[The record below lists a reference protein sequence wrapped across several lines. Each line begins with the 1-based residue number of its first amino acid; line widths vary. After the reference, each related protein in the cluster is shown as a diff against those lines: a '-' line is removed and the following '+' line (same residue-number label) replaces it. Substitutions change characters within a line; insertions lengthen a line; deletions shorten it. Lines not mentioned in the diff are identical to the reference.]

1 MLEKSSTTSSLVAA
15 LFLLC
20 RELLP
25 DWKGWPKTV
34 ALMLEI
40 AGSGKTQA
48 YEILDRLRNL
58 LPTLLGTPGRPA
70 SQPATTSGA
79 FTDVVVAA
87 YKFVLR
93 HPGSACYTGERRTY
107 ADDYRCFIVGLVAP
121 GQPAEDMSLEAFSQA
136 CDVPLGTLKEWLT
149 LAHPKKSKESAA
161 EDDQAKGHS
170 AQQTDEGIA
179 SHKEARPATGEPDPA
194 PAKET
199 VLSFIRNTQLRT
211 IAALWPHWKGTFQ
224 GFCRMIRTDQRL
236 PYSDS
241 FISDFLQSM
250 GLRHRKL
257 KTPVESPL
265 SRGTFR
271 NLFPGAQWLGDGT
284 TLAIR
289 LGGRIFIFN
298 VEALLDCAS
307 NGTVGINVSDTENEE
322 ALRLAFEAGVKT
334 AGVPPLSTTVDNRS
348 SNISP
353 GGREAVGAPSSLE
366 QARLSALHCF
376 AGRVGLEMVGGAAQT
391 PLRRACSGMNPATI
405 FLRATPGRG
414 QAKAALEGSFGL
426 FKQAM
431 PPLVIEGESLREM
444 ARSVLH
450 LVLTAWYRGRNGRP
464 RKRLGGA
471 SPKEFYENA
480 RPTEEDI
487 REAIRW
493 FQELQRREIQA
504 RRTREARRDPVRVE
518 LLKQGLADLG
528 IPDPH
533 HHVAISLAYYSPD
546 AIAHGLAVF
555 RAKKELGTI
564 PSDADHAR
572 YLGGIICQTDTQL
585 ELDRISKFYLE
596 QRIRLSDITLRNL
609 EYAAQEIRA
618 EVPQGDVPQAFA
630 DRALKAT
637 YAIDFDYWARAAAR
651 ALATLPAAKKTALYH
666 SLCRRIAGT
675 FKADKA
681 RREKLICILAEATAL
696 AAA

>member
-1 MLEKSSTTSSLVAA
+1 MSNTVTML
-15 LFLLC
+15 
-20 RELLP
+20 
-25 DWKGWPKTV
+25 
-34 ALMLEI
+34 
-40 AGSGKTQA
+40 
-48 YEILDRLRNL
+48 
-58 LPTLLGTPGRPA
+58 
-70 SQPATTSGA
+70 
-79 FTDVVVAA
+79 
-87 YKFVLR
+87 
-93 HPGSACYTGERRTY
+93 
-107 ADDYRCFIVGLVAP
+107 
-121 GQPAEDMSLEAFSQA
+121 
-136 CDVPLGTLKEWLT
+136 
-149 LAHPKKSKESAA
+149 
-161 EDDQAKGHS
+161 
-170 AQQTDEGIA
+170 
-179 SHKEARPATGEPDPA
+179 
-194 PAKET
+194 
-199 VLSFIRNTQLRT
+199 
-211 IAALWPHWKGTFQ
+211 
-224 GFCRMIRTDQRL
+224 QR
-236 PYSDS
+236 
-241 FISDFLQSM
+241 
-250 GLRHRKL
+250 G
-257 KTPVESPL
+257 
-265 SRGTFR
+265 
-271 NLFPGAQWLGDGT
+271 
-284 TLAIR
+284 
-289 LGGRIFIFN
+289 
-298 VEALLDCAS
+298 
-307 NGTVGINVSDTENEE
+307 
-322 ALRLAFEAGVKT
+322 
-334 AGVPPLSTTVDNRS
+334 
-348 SNISP
+348 
-353 GGREAVGAPSSLE
+353 
-366 QARLSALHCF
+366 
-376 AGRVGLEMVGGAAQT
+376 
-391 PLRRACSGMNPATI
+391 
-405 FLRATPGRG
+405 
-414 QAKAALEGSFGL
+414 
-426 FKQAM
+426 
-431 PPLVIEGESLREM
+431 
-444 ARSVLH
+444 
-450 LVLTAWYRGRNGRP
+450 LTAWYRGRKGRP

-618 EVPQGDVPQAFA
+618 EVPH
-630 DRALKAT
+630 RALKAT